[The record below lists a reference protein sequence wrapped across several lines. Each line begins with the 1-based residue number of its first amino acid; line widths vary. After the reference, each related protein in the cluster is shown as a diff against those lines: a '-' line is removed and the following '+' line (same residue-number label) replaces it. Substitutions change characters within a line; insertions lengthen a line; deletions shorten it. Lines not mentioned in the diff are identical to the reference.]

1 MLLPGAS
8 PLTHVA
14 TDAAGGAAEGAAG
27 AADAKEEEE
36 DAKQL
41 VRVGK
46 DLFILDVHNRCI

>member
-8 PLTHVA
+8 PLTNAA

-41 VRVGK
+41 VRVGR
-46 DLFILDVHNRCI
+46 DVLILYVYT

>member
-8 PLTHVA
+8 PLTHA
-14 TDAAGGAAEGAAG
+14 AKDAAGGAAEGAAG